1 MIHVPKFSK
10 FITLSILAFIHNNCL
25 VHCIYL
31 STMCFT
37 LGNYMPEPLFDDCQ
51 EQVFDDY
58 EVFIIGQQGKCLDHF
73 VPIVFL
79 SIL

>member
-1 MIHVPKFSK
+1 
-10 FITLSILAFIHNNCL
+10 
-25 VHCIYL
+25 
-31 STMCFT
+31 
-37 LGNYMPEPLFDDCQ
+37 MPEPLFDDCQ